1 MVFLVALPQNAG
13 IDAKNLKERKMQK
26 SAIEIRGI
34 PAAVWGGRSKRV
46 YIYAHGQDGSKEDA
60 ELLASVVCE
69 QGRQVIS
76 FDLPGHGQR
85 KREPISCESIFYDP
99 RHTVLEFREIL
110 SYAKKRRN
118 EVALFAVS
126 LGAWLGLQSFR
137 NEKLSDCFFVSPIL
151 DMKYVISN
159 IMRQTGVSE
168 ELLKQERMILTPAR
182 QPFFW
187 EYWSFVLNNPITK
200 WETPS
205 GILCAEND
213 DMTPLCIVRNF
224 AQKFDCDLSVMKNGE
239 HWFHTP
245 QQLDYLRKWIK
256 SAVENRR

>member
-1 MVFLVALPQNAG
+1 MVLLVALPQNAG
-13 IDAKNLKERKMQK
+13 RRRKNLKERKMQK

-34 PAAVWGGRSKRV
+34 PAAVWGNRSEKV

-76 FDLPGHGQR
+76 FDLSGHGQR
-85 KREPISCESIFYDP
+85 RHEPASCDLRRAI
-99 RHTVLEFREIL
+99 LEFCEIL
-110 SYAKKRRN
+110 SYAKKRWD

-137 NEKLSDCFFVSPIL
+137 DEKLSDCLFLSPIL

-159 IMRQTGVSE
+159 IMRRAGVSE
-168 ELLKQERMILTPAR
+168 ERLKQERMILIPAG
-182 QPFFW
+182 QPLFW

-205 GILCAEND
+205 RILYAEND

-245 QQLDYLRKWIK
+245 QQLDYLRSWIK
-256 SAVENRR
+256 SVVRIGDKIL

>member
-1 MVFLVALPQNAG
+1 
-13 IDAKNLKERKMQK
+13 MQK
-26 SAIEIRGI
+26 SAIEIRGV
-34 PAAVWGGRSKRV
+34 PAAVWRNRSEKV
-46 YIYAHGQDGSKEDA
+46 YIYAHGQCGSKDDA

-85 KREPISCESIFYDP
+85 RHEPASCESIFYDP
-99 RHTVLEFREIL
+99 RHTIFEFHEIL
-110 SYAKKRRN
+110 SYAKKRWD
-118 EVALFAVS
+118 EIALFAVS
-126 LGAWLGLQSFR
+126 LGAWLDLQSFR
-137 NEKLSDCFFVSPIL
+137 DKKLSDCLFVSPIL

-159 IMRQTGVSE
+159 IMRRAGVSE
-168 ELLKQERMILTPAR
+168 ERLKQERMILTPVG
-182 QPFFW
+182 QPLFW

-200 WETPS
+200 WKTPS
-205 GILCAEND
+205 RILYAEND
-213 DMTPLCIVRNF
+213 DMMPLCIVRNF

-245 QQLDYLRKWIK
+245 QQLDYLRRWIK

>member
-1 MVFLVALPQNAG
+1 
-13 IDAKNLKERKMQK
+13 MQK
-26 SAIEIRGI
+26 STIEIRGV
-34 PAAVWGGRSKRV
+34 PVAVWGSRSEKV
-46 YIYAHGQDGSKEDA
+46 YIYAHGQCGSKDDA

-85 KREPISCESIFYDP
+85 RHEPASCESIFYDP
-99 RHTVLEFREIL
+99 WHTIFEFREIL
-110 SYAKKRRN
+110 SYAKKRW
-118 EVALFAVS
+118 EEIALFAVS
-126 LGAWLGLQSFR
+126 IGAWFSLQSFR
-137 NEKLSDCFFVSPIL
+137 DEKLSDCLFVSPIL
-151 DMKYVISN
+151 DMKCVISN
-159 IMRQTGVSE
+159 IMRRAGVSE
-168 ELLKQERMILTPAR
+168 ERLKQERMILTHVG
-182 QPFFW
+182 QPLFW

-205 GILCAEND
+205 RILYAEND
-213 DMTPLCIVRNF
+213 DMTPLYIAKNF
-224 AQKFDCDLSVMKNGE
+224 TQQFDCTLSIMKNGE

>member
-1 MVFLVALPQNAG
+1 
-13 IDAKNLKERKMQK
+13 MQK

-34 PAAVWGGRSKRV
+34 PAVIWGSRSKKV

-60 ELLASVVCE
+60 ELLASIVCE

-85 KREPISCESIFYDP
+85 RHEPTSCDP
-99 RHTVLEFREIL
+99 QRAILEFREIL
-110 SYAKKRRN
+110 SYAKKRWD

-137 NEKLSDCFFVSPIL
+137 DEKLSDCLFVSPIL

-159 IMRQTGVSE
+159 IMRRAGVSE
-168 ELLKQERMILTPAR
+168 ERLKQERMILTHVG
-182 QPFFW
+182 QPLFW

-205 GILCAEND
+205 RILYAEND
-213 DMTPLCIVRNF
+213 DMTPLKIVKNF
-224 AQKFDCDLSVMKNGE
+224 AQQFGCTLNIMKNGE

-245 QQLDYLRKWIK
+245 QQLDYLRSWIK

>member
-1 MVFLVALPQNAG
+1 
-13 IDAKNLKERKMQK
+13 MQK
-26 SAIEIRGI
+26 STIEIRGI
-34 PAAVWGGRSKRV
+34 PAAVWGNRSKKV
-46 YIYAHGQDGSKEDA
+46 YIYAHGQGGSKEDA
-60 ELLASVVCE
+60 GLLASVVCE

-85 KREPISCESIFYDP
+85 GHEPASCESIFYDL
-99 RHTVLEFREIL
+99 RRAILEFREIL
-110 SYAKKRRN
+110 SYTKKRWG

-126 LGAWLGLQSFR
+126 LGAWLGLQNFR
-137 NEKLSDCFFVSPIL
+137 DKKLSDCLFVSPIL

-159 IMRQTGVSE
+159 IMCQAGVSE
-168 ELLKQERMILTPAR
+168 ERLKQERMILTSVW
-182 QPFFW
+182 QPLFW

-205 GILCAEND
+205 RILYAEND
-213 DMTPLCIVRNF
+213 DMTPLYIVKNF

-245 QQLDYLRKWIK
+245 QQLDYLRSWIK

>member
-1 MVFLVALPQNAG
+1 MVLLVTLPQNAG
-13 IDAKNLKERKMQK
+13 IDAKNLKERKIQK

-46 YIYAHGQDGSKEDA
+46 YIYAHGQGGSKDDA

-76 FDLPGHGQR
+76 FDLSGHGQR
-85 KREPISCESIFYDP
+85 RHEPASCDP
-99 RHTVLEFREIL
+99 RRPILEFREIL
-110 SYAKKRRN
+110 SYAKKRWD

-137 NEKLSDCFFVSPIL
+137 DDKLSDCLFVSPIL

-159 IMRQTGVSE
+159 IMRRAGVSE
-168 ELLKQERMILTPAR
+168 ELLKQERMILTHVG
-182 QPFFW
+182 QPLFW

-200 WETPS
+200 WETLS
-205 GILCAEND
+205 RILYAENN

-224 AQKFDCDLSVMKNGE
+224 AQKFDYDLSVMKNGE

-245 QQLDYLRKWIK
+245 QQLDYLRSWIK
-256 SAVENRR
+256 LAVENR

>member
-1 MVFLVALPQNAG
+1 MVFLVALPQMRVSAQKFKG
-13 IDAKNLKERKMQK
+13 KKIQK

-34 PAAVWGGRSKRV
+34 PAAVWGSRSEKI
-46 YIYAHGQDGSKEDA
+46 YIYAHGQCGSKDDA

-85 KREPISCESIFYDP
+85 RHEPASCDP
-99 RHTVLEFREIL
+99 RRAILEFREIL
-110 SYAKKRRN
+110 LYAKKCWD

-137 NEKLSDCFFVSPIL
+137 DEKLSDCLFLSPIL

-159 IMRQTGVSE
+159 IMRRAGVSE
-168 ELLKQERMILTPAR
+168 ERLKQERMILTPAG
-182 QPFFW
+182 QPLFW

-205 GILCAEND
+205 RILYAKND

-245 QQLDYLRKWIK
+245 QQLDYLRRWIK